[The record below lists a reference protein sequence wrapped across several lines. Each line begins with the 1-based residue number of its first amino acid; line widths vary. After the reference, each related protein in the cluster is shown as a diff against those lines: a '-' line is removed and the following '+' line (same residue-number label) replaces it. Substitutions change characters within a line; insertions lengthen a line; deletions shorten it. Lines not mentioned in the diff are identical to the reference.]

1 MRPFMLAA
9 VVTVALA
16 GPAFAFHCP
25 KDMADI
31 DAALAQNPAL
41 SDDQMSQVKDMR
53 AKGEELHNA
62 GDHQGAVDTLAEAK
76 KILGIE

>member
-16 GPAFAFHCP
+16 GPALAFHCP

-31 DAALAQNPAL
+31 DAALAQSPAL
-41 SDDQMSQVKDMR
+41 SEDQMSQVKEMR